1 MKMLSWLHAHII
13 DVTTIDSLLSQ
24 LHVLLIL
31 SVSQQLRQIK
41 ISHKERRENRIQLQ
55 LHSAKYIKCHLLL
68 LITTFLNKNVPSCL
82 YKSNLSDIYEENKH
96 PLVSH

>member
-13 DVTTIDSLLSQ
+13 DVTAIDSLLSQ

-41 ISHKERRENRIQLQ
+41 ISQIRKEGRIEYNYNCTVQNT
-55 LHSAKYIKCHLLL
+55 S
-68 LITTFLNKNVPSCL
+68 NV
-82 YKSNLSDIYEENKH
+82 IYYY
-96 PLVSH
+96 